1 MVDPS
6 VLVVETTYGKVRG
19 AVRSDVAMWKGIP
32 YAAPPIGGLRFRPPE
47 PPEPWRGER
56 DATAFG
62 PVAEQSRT
70 SQIALLSGIT
80 DKIPSSEDCLLL
92 NVFAPAGPDA
102 AQTRG
107 SWPVMVW
114 IHGGAFVMGSGS
126 TPLYN
131 GAPFAQDGIVVV
143 TLNYRLGLP
152 GFLYLG
158 DLARGREAGNYALL
172 DQIAALRWV
181 RDNIAAFGGDPGNIT
196 VMGES
201 AGAISIG
208 TVMAMPAAHGLFH
221 RAILQSGASGLW
233 LPTRSD
239 ATAVARSVLDELGA
253 TVDEL
258 ADVPIARIIAAQE
271 RLGRKHGLAAFAPN
285 IDGATI
291 PRLPL
296 EIIRAGG
303 APAIPVLIGS
313 NRDEWNLFEVF
324 LGEVTIDP
332 FKEPMRAWLGP
343 TLDALLEVY
352 RARHPDPRARIAGG
366 EPSGTTGE
374 IPRPIDPSDTR
385 AWVDLIGDAVFRIPA
400 IRTAEAQASHGTPV
414 YMYRFDWASPTFGG
428 RLGAAHA
435 LELAFVW
442 NRLDLPMAPILLGK
456 DPLVAQPLATIL
468 HATWAQFIKT
478 GDPNGAGLPEWP
490 RYDAERRATMLLD
503 RTCTVADDPG
513 GQARAL
519 WPEFDQPPI

>member
-47 PPEPWRGER
+47 PPAPWRGER

-181 RDNIAAFGGDPGNIT
+181 RDNIAAFGGDPGNVT

-233 LPTRSD
+233 LPTRAD
-239 ATAVARSVLDELGA
+239 ATAIARSVLDELGV

-258 ADVPIARIIAAQE
+258 PDVPIERIIAAQE
-271 RLGRKHGLAAFAPN
+271 RLGRDHGLAAFAPN

-303 APAIPVLIGS
+303 APAIPVLLGS

-324 LGEVTIDP
+324 FGEVSIDP
-332 FKEPMRAWLGP
+332 FKAPMRALLGP
-343 TLDALLEVY
+343 TLDRLLDVY
-352 RARHPDPRARIAGG
+352 RARHRDR
-366 EPSGTTGE
+366 
-374 IPRPIDPSDTR
+374 SDLR
-385 AWVDLIGDAVFRIPA
+385 AWVDLVGDLVFRIPA
-400 IRTAEAQASHGTPV
+400 VRFAEAQAGHGAPV
-414 YMYRFDWASPTFGG
+414 YMYRFDWESPTFGR

-442 NRLDLPMAPILLGK
+442 NRLDLPMAPVLLGS
-456 DPLVAQPLATIL
+456 DPSLAQPLATAV
-468 HATWAQFIKT
+468 HASWAQFIKT

-490 RYDAERRATMLLD
+490 RYDTGRRATMLID
-503 RTCTVADDPG
+503 RACTVVDDPG
-513 GQARAL
+513 GDARAL
-519 WPEFDQPPI
+519 WPEHAQDAG

>member
-47 PPEPWRGER
+47 PPAPWRGER

-158 DLARGREAGNYALL
+158 DLARGR
-172 DQIAALRWV
+172 
-181 RDNIAAFGGDPGNIT
+181 
-196 VMGES
+196 
-201 AGAISIG
+201 
-208 TVMAMPAAHGLFH
+208 
-221 RAILQSGASGLW
+221 
-233 LPTRSD
+233 
-239 ATAVARSVLDELGA
+239 
-253 TVDEL
+253 
-258 ADVPIARIIAAQE
+258 
-271 RLGRKHGLAAFAPN
+271 
-285 IDGATI
+285 
-291 PRLPL
+291 
-296 EIIRAGG
+296 
-303 APAIPVLIGS
+303 
-313 NRDEWNLFEVF
+313 
-324 LGEVTIDP
+324 
-332 FKEPMRAWLGP
+332 
-343 TLDALLEVY
+343 
-352 RARHPDPRARIAGG
+352 
-366 EPSGTTGE
+366 
-374 IPRPIDPSDTR
+374 
-385 AWVDLIGDAVFRIPA
+385 
-400 IRTAEAQASHGTPV
+400 
-414 YMYRFDWASPTFGG
+414 
-428 RLGAAHA
+428 
-435 LELAFVW
+435 
-442 NRLDLPMAPILLGK
+442 
-456 DPLVAQPLATIL
+456 
-468 HATWAQFIKT
+468 
-478 GDPNGAGLPEWP
+478 
-490 RYDAERRATMLLD
+490 
-503 RTCTVADDPG
+503 
-513 GQARAL
+513 
-519 WPEFDQPPI
+519 

>member
-1 MVDPS
+1 
-6 VLVVETTYGKVRG
+6 
-19 AVRSDVAMWKGIP
+19 
-32 YAAPPIGGLRFRPPE
+32 
-47 PPEPWRGER
+47 
-56 DATAFG
+56 
-62 PVAEQSRT
+62 
-70 SQIALLSGIT
+70 
-80 DKIPSSEDCLLL
+80 
-92 NVFAPAGPDA
+92 
-102 AQTRG
+102 
-107 SWPVMVW
+107 MVW

-126 TPLYN
+126 TPLYH
-131 GAPFAQDGIVVV
+131 GQPFAQQGIVVV
-143 TLNYRLGLP
+143 TRNYRLGLP

-158 DLARGREAGNYALL
+158 DLAPGRDEGNYALL
-172 DQIAALRWV
+172 DQIAALGWV
-181 RDNIAAFGGDPGNIT
+181 QDNIAAFGGDPGMVT

-208 TVMAMPAAHGLFH
+208 TLLAMPEARGLFH
-221 RAILQSGASGLW
+221 RAILESGASALG
-233 LPTRSD
+233 LPTRD
-239 ATAVARSVLDELGA
+239 EATRITRSVLDELGVTA
-253 TVDEL
+253 DGL
-258 ADVPIARIIAAQE
+258 ADVPIERLIAAQE
-271 RLGRKHGLAAFAPN
+271 RLGREYGLAAFSPYLDGTTIKRRPIEA
-285 IDGATI
+285 IRDGAAAGI
-291 PRLPL
+291 PL
-296 EIIRAGG
+296 
-303 APAIPVLIGS
+303 LIGT

-343 TLDALLEVY
+343 TLDALLDVY
-352 RARHPDPRARIAGG
+352 RARHPDPRARITGGG
-366 EPSGTTGE
+366 EGAGTTGE

-456 DPLVAQPLATIL
+456 DPTVAQPLATIL

>member
-47 PPEPWRGER
+47 PPAPWRGER

-131 GAPFAQDGIVVV
+131 GTPFAQDGIVVV
-143 TLNYRLGLP
+143 TINYRLGLP

-181 RDNIAAFGGDPGNIT
+181 RDNIAAFGGDPGNVT

-208 TVMAMPAAHGLFH
+208 TLMAMPAAHGLFH
-221 RAILQSGASGLW
+221 RAILESGASGLG
-233 LPTRSD
+233 LPTRAD
-239 ATAVARSVLDELGA
+239 ATAIARSVLDELGA

-258 ADVPIARIIAAQE
+258 ASVPIERLIAAQE
-271 RLGRKHGLAAFAPN
+271 RLAREHGLAAFAPYV
-285 IDGATI
+285 DGATI
-291 PRLPL
+291 PRRPI
-296 EIIRAGG
+296 EAIRDGA
-303 APAIPVLIGS
+303 APAVPLLIGS

-324 LGEVTIDP
+324 LGEVTVDP
-332 FKEPMRAWLGP
+332 FKAPMRAWLGP
-343 TLDALLEVY
+343 TLDRLLDIY
-352 RARHPDPRARIAGG
+352 RARHRDH
-366 EPSGTTGE
+366 
-374 IPRPIDPSDTR
+374 SDHR
-385 AWVDLIGDAVFRIPA
+385 AWVDLIGDVVFRIPA
-400 IRTAEAQASHGTPV
+400 IRLAEAQAGRGAPV
-414 YMYRFDWASPTFGG
+414 YMYRFDWESPTFGG

-435 LELAFVW
+435 LELVFVW
-442 NRLDLPMAPILLGK
+442 NRLDLPMAPILLGS
-456 DPLVAQPLATIL
+456 DPSVAQPLATVV

-490 RYDAERRATMLLD
+490 RYDAERRATMLID
-503 RTCTVADDPG
+503 RASKVVDDPG
-513 GQARAL
+513 GEARAL
-519 WPEFDQPPI
+519 WPEYEQGAT